1 VVGPSRHPYPSLE
14 ADEPPSSPSKAS
26 LTPPLMVLPRSRD
39 ILSRFPRCLRFRFN
53 LSRRP
58 TSGLLPVDLL
68 PRRKTWTPSRSS
80 YPAHGAR
87 SSTTFPKAAPAS
99 ASAAPS
105 TLTSPWT
112 STKSSAASWSEGR
125 QCTATSHPWAPTLG
139 SHACDSEDGSEE
151 EIKGRMGT
159 HSSSS
164 LK

>member
-14 ADEPPSSPSKAS
+14 ADEPPSS

-105 TLTSPWT
+105 TLTSPW
-112 STKSSAASWSEGR
+112 ASVHRPNLARLHGAKAVNA
-125 QCTATSHPWAPTLG
+125 QLPAIHGLLP
-139 SHACDSEDGSEE
+139 
-151 EIKGRMGT
+151 
-159 HSSSS
+159 
-164 LK
+164 